1 MPLTLP
7 LAGKVEGRQGVRR
20 QKNHVMWLEEMRRV
34 TQTVSFRLITGLVH
48 FIEKN
53 NICQTLVTTKVK
65 MR

>member
-34 TQTVSFRLITGLVH
+34 TQTVSFRLITGSFTSLKKIT
-48 FIEKN
+48 FAK
-53 NICQTLVTTKVK
+53 LW
-65 MR
+65 